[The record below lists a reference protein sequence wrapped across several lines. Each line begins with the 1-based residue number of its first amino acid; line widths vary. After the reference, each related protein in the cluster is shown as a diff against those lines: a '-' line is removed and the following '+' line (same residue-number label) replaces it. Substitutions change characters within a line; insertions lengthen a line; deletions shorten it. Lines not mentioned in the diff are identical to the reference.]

1 LPRKL
6 IYFFGKI
13 RNAMDRQVYVIF
25 VAGGS
30 GTRMGGSVPKQFL
43 RLGGRTVLQRTMER
57 FLEALPGMKAVTV
70 LPRAHFRT
78 WKNICLEDSF
88 NCPQILVEGGIT
100 RFQSVRNALEKVPDG
115 AVVMI
120 HDGVRPF
127 VSPELIRRLLAM
139 MDEGGGVIPALPV
152 TDTLRSTVPG
162 VPDPDRSA
170 VVAVQTPQVFLSE
183 DIKRAY
189 GRAYEL
195 SFTDDASVAA
205 SCGIAVRI
213 AEGEKFNIKI
223 TTPEDLVIA
232 EAILSRQQI

>member
-1 LPRKL
+1 
-6 IYFFGKI
+6 
-13 RNAMDRQVYVIF
+13 MDRQVYVIF

-30 GTRMGGSVPKQFL
+30 GTRMGGSIPKQFL
-43 RLGGRTVLQRTMER
+43 RLGGITVLQRTIER
-57 FLEALPGMKAVTV
+57 FAEAVPGMLAVTV
-70 LPRAHFRT
+70 LPKAHFRT

-88 NCPQILVEGGIT
+88 NYPQTLVEGGIT

-127 VSPELIRRLLAM
+127 VSAELIRRLLAM
-139 MDEGGGVIPALPV
+139 MDDGTPGGVIPALPV

-162 VPDPDRSA
+162 VPDPDRSK
-170 VVAVQTPQVFLSE
+170 VVAVQTPQVFFSE

-189 GRAYEL
+189 GRAYSL

-205 SCGIAVRI
+205 SYGIDIRI

-223 TTPEDLVIA
+223 TTPEDLVTG
-232 EAILSRQQI
+232 EAILSR

>member
-1 LPRKL
+1 
-6 IYFFGKI
+6 
-13 RNAMDRQVYVIF
+13 MQRQVYVIF

-30 GTRMGGSVPKQFL
+30 GTRMGGGVPKQFI
-43 RLGGRTVLQRTMER
+43 RIGGRTVLQRSIER
-57 FLEALPGMKAVTV
+57 FAEAVPGMRAVTV
-70 LPRAHFRT
+70 LPKAHFRT

-88 NCPQILVEGGIT
+88 DFPQTLVEGGIT
-100 RFQSVRNALEKVPDG
+100 RFQSVRNALAKVPDG

-127 VSPELIRRLLAM
+127 VGAELIRRMLAM
-139 MDEGGGVIPALPV
+139 MEDGAGGGVIPVLPV

-162 VPDPDRSA
+162 VPDPDRGA

-195 SFTDDASVAA
+195 SFTDDASVA
-205 SCGIAVRI
+205 SGCGIAVRMTG
-213 AEGEKFNIKI
+213 GEKFNIKI
-223 TTPEDLVIA
+223 TTPEDLVLG
-232 EAILSRQQI
+232 EAILSRQET